1 MISSLTHFDKTKAN
15 RIAAFKPTLNITW
28 HLTIGHI
35 HGNILL
41 WKKNTNQWQISSR
54 NYRYS
59 NFICR
64 PTVGTT
70 AGRKSKT
77 GFDWSWIQPIRRYKG
92 KLPEHAFM
100 SGII

>member
-1 MISSLTHFDKTKAN
+1 MVTFYFGRKIPINGKF
-15 RIAAFKPTLNITW
+15 
-28 HLTIGHI
+28 HLGTTG
-35 HGNILL
+35 
-41 WKKNTNQWQISSR
+41 TRTS
-54 NYRYS
+54 
-59 NFICR
+59 CR